1 MKKVIFAILK
11 DIEAA
16 DKAINKLHTECGI
29 NKDELSYIYR
39 NEDGEKISGDGDD
52 VAANTVAESASGG
65 AVAGGMVGAAL
76 GLAAAFGLA
85 GPLGAI
91 VAAGPIATAL
101 GLTGAVGAVATGG
114 MLGAATGGIIGALTG
129 LGVSEPQARTYE
141 DKIKAGEV
149 LVSIHTDDEES
160 AVRVLTEYNATDI
173 EIIRPQV

>member
-11 DIEAA
+11 DIESA
-16 DKAINKLHTECGI
+16 DKAINKLHNEVGI
-29 NKDELSYIYR
+29 NKDEISYIYR
-39 NEDGEKISGDGDD
+39 NEDGEKISGDD
-52 VAANTVAESASGG
+52 VAGNTVAESAADG

-114 MLGAATGGIIGALTG
+114 VLGAATGGLIGALTG

-141 DKIKAGEV
+141 EKVKAGEV
-149 LVSIHTDDEES
+149 LVSIHTDDEEK
-160 AVRVLTEYNATDI
+160 AVKVLTECNATDI
-173 EIIRPQV
+173 EIIKPEV